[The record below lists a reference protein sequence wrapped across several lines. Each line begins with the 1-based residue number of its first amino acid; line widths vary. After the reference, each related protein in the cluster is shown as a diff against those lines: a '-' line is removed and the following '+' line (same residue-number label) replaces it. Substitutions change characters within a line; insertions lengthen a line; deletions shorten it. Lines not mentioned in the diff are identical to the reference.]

1 MSSIRLLT
9 KPSQLNTIESNHYF
23 VFLIQNSLF
32 VMNNTI
38 SNKAAAVTEW
48 APSYI
53 QQIVTSDYFQYVR
66 KVWLAVIAFFILYMV
81 ARQIANAASK
91 KFYENA
97 NITDANKQES
107 TGQLVYDIVFYILL
121 IIAIFIAFEIIWF
134 DVGVILGGISFWVGF
149 AFKEILGNMIAWVM
163 ILNTKELKLGD
174 IIEVDSSPKYFG
186 KIEEITI
193 RYTTIRT
200 LDLRQ
205 VVIPNME
212 LISNSIKTYSSEELI
227 KLNTTI
233 PVSYDADLDLVMKL
247 MIEGANKLDIVHQK
261 ESTKA
266 YVMQYGDAWVEL
278 KAYFRVDP
286 NCGLP
291 EEYIVWDVNASIIA
305 QLRANNIK
313 MAYKHIVA
321 TMDKDDPDM
330 LANIKRLREYKSGSE
345 QKSQV

>member
-1 MSSIRLLT
+1 M
-9 KPSQLNTIESNHYF
+9 N
-23 VFLIQNSLF
+23 NSL
-32 VMNNTI
+32 T
-38 SNKAAAVTEW
+38 NKAAAVTEQ
-48 APSYI
+48 APSFFK
-53 QQIVTSDYFQYVR
+53 QILQSDYFQYVR
-66 KVWLAVIAFFILYMV
+66 KVGLAVIVFFILYMI
-81 ARQIANAASK
+81 AKQIANVASR

-107 TGQLVYDIVFYILL
+107 TGQLVNDIVFYVLL

-134 DVGVILGGISFWVGF
+134 DVGVILWGISFGVWF

-174 IIEVDSSPKYFG
+174 IIEVDGPGYFG

-193 RYTTIRT
+193 RFTTIRT

-205 VVIPNME
+205 VIIPNME
-212 LISNSIKTYSSEELI
+212 LISNPIKTYSSEELI

-233 PVSYDADLDLVMKL
+233 PVSYDADLDQVMKI
-247 MIEGANKLDIVHQK
+247 MIEATNKLDIVRQK
-261 ESTKA
+261 DSTKA
-266 YVMQYGDAWVEL
+266 YVMEYGDAGVEL
-278 KAYFRVDP
+278 RVYFWVDP

-291 EEYIVWDVNASIIA
+291 EEYIVWDVNAAIITA
-305 QLRANNIK
+305 LRANKIK

-330 LANIKRLREYKSGSE
+330 LANIKLLREYKAGSQLPFASG
-345 QKSQV
+345 Q